1 MRGEKSPLCGHA
13 MGRPQAPCYSFRPA
27 MALRACGLFVGALAL
42 TSAGCGRRA
51 TQADCDLI
59 FNRYVEM
66 QLRAVHVTDPVE
78 VTKREQAM
86 RGEMKDDLKQCPG
99 KRITDSMLRCV
110 QNAQTNDEIDK
121 CTRF

>member
-1 MRGEKSPLCGHA
+1 MTH
-13 MGRPQAPCYSFRPA
+13 
-27 MALRACGLFVGALAL
+27 RAYGLFAGALVLAA
-42 TSAGCGRRA
+42 AGCGRRA
-51 TQADCDLI
+51 TTADCDLI
-59 FNRYVEM
+59 FNRYVEV
-66 QLRAVHVTDPVE
+66 QLRAVHITDPVE

-86 RGEMKDDLKQCPG
+86 RAEMKDDLQQCPG

>member
-1 MRGEKSPLCGHA
+1 MTPRAKLCCLGA
-13 MGRPQAPCYSFRPA
+13 V
-27 MALRACGLFVGALAL
+27 GLLV
-42 TSAGCGRRA
+42 AGCGRRA

-59 FNRYVEM
+59 FSRYVEV

-78 VTKREQAM
+78 VAKREQAM
-86 RGEMKDDLKQCPG
+86 RAEMGDDLKQCPG

>member
-1 MRGEKSPLCGHA
+1 MTHRV
-13 MGRPQAPCYSFRPA
+13 Y
-27 MALRACGLFVGALAL
+27 GLVVGLLPLAL
-42 TSAGCGRRA
+42 AGCGRRA
-51 TQADCDLI
+51 TVSDCDLI
-59 FNRYVEM
+59 FNRYVEV

-78 VTKREQAM
+78 ITRREQAM
-86 RGEMKDDLKQCPG
+86 RAEMKDDLKQCPG

>member
-1 MRGEKSPLCGHA
+1 MRLRGCGWV
-13 MGRPQAPCYSFRPA
+13 
-27 MALRACGLFVGALAL
+27 LGALAL
-42 TSAGCGRRA
+42 GVVGCGRRA
-51 TQADCDLI
+51 TAADCDLI
-59 FNRYVEM
+59 FSRYVEV

-86 RGEMKDDLKQCPG
+86 RAEMKDDLKQCPG

-110 QNAQTNDEIDK
+110 QNAQTNDDIDK